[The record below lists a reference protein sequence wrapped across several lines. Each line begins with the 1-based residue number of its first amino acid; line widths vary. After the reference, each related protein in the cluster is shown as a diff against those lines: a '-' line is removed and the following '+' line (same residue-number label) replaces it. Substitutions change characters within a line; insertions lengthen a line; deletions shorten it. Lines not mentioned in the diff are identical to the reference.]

1 MAASVSISLGLVE
14 AIPPSLAFL
23 IVGRD
28 VLLIGGGFLHRART
42 RNPEDSFFNVNS
54 LNWQVK
60 KLGGEHIVVGSCC
73 CCDI

>member
-1 MAASVSISLGLVE
+1 MAASVSISLGLIE

-28 VLLIGGGFLHRART
+28 VLLIGGGLLHRAQT
-42 RNPEDSFFNVNS
+42 RNPEDSFFNANS

-60 KLGGEHIVVGSCC
+60 KLGEHIIGGSCR
-73 CCDI
+73 CCDT